1 VCLAIPAAAQ
11 SLAGLGAINGVVR
24 DASGAVVP
32 AAKVV
37 VSNASNGIR
46 RNLETNESGLFS
58 APSLAPG
65 EGYEV
70 SVLKEGFAAY
80 AAKGIAI
87 QVGQNVTLNVALDV

>member
-1 VCLAIPAAAQ
+1 MNSLTRTFFISILAVCLAIPAAAQ

-46 RNLETNESGLFS
+46 RNLETN
-58 APSLAPG
+58 
-65 EGYEV
+65 
-70 SVLKEGFAAY
+70 
-80 AAKGIAI
+80 
-87 QVGQNVTLNVALDV
+87 